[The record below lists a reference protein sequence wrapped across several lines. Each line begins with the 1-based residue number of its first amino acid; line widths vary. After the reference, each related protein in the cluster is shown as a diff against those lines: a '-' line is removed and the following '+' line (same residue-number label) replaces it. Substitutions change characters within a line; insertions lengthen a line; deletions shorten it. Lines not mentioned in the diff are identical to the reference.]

1 MKPILNATAAMAF
14 SLALLG
20 CADNSSS
27 MQMSDSD
34 DNDADSSVNFTAF
47 VIAEINNT
55 SEGRDAVAINEIEF
69 GFNDQNNEPAFADLF
84 Q

>member
-1 MKPILNATAAMAF
+1 MKPILSATAAMAF

-20 CADNSSS
+20 CADNGSS
-27 MQMSDSD
+27 MQMSDNG
-34 DNDADSSVNFTAF
+34 NDADSSVDFTAF

-55 SEGRDAVAINEIEF
+55 SEGRNAVAINEIDF
-69 GFNDQNNEPAFADLF
+69 SFNDQSNEQAFATLF